1 MRMRSAYSFHIIL
14 WNYMTGFFPLG
25 YDWIYFLCINFLCL
39 LLHGLPVEKHVNIWA
54 SCRKARISH
63 IVYSPSKKA
72 LPSCLRRRWLP
83 GSPCPLW
90 TRMGNLLQNIMSFH
104 DDRGLN
110 GKTCKK
116 KLHIA
121 VEMTWKVLWPI
132 GSSHLQTSTTS
143 VVLKP
148 SIHFFSDLLWF
159 KIKSVNPN
167 SFAAWQGD
175 WCKTYINLLYV
186 S

>member
-1 MRMRSAYSFHIIL
+1 MRSVYSFRIVKL
-14 WNYMTGFFPLG
+14 WNYMTGFFWLRL
-25 YDWIYFLCINFLCL
+25 DLFLVHKFL
-39 LLHGLPVEKHVNIWA
+39 VFIITWA
-54 SCRKARISH
+54 SCRKARISY

-72 LPSCLRRRWLP
+72 LPPCLRRRWLP
-83 GSPCPLW
+83 GFPCPLW
-90 TRMGNLLQNIMSFH
+90 TRMGNLLQNLMSFH

-110 GKTCKK
+110 GKTGKK

-132 GSSHLQTSTTS
+132 GSSHLQTSTTI

-148 SIHFFSDLLWF
+148 SIHFFSDPLWF

-167 SFAAWQGD
+167 SLAAWQGD
-175 WCKTYINLLYV
+175 WCRT
-186 S
+186 

>member
-1 MRMRSAYSFHIIL
+1 MRMRSVYSFHIIL
-14 WNYMTGFFPLG
+14 WNYMTGFFPLV

-39 LLHGLPVEKHVNIWA
+39 LLHGLPVEKHVITWA

-63 IVYSPSKKA
+63 IVYSPSIKA
-72 LPSCLRRRWLP
+72 LSSCLRRRWLP

-90 TRMGNLLQNIMSFH
+90 TRMSNLLRNLVFFH

-110 GKTCKK
+110 GKTYEK

-121 VEMTWKVLWPI
+121 VEMTWTVLWPI
-132 GSSHLQTSTTS
+132 GSSPHKRLQ
-143 VVLKP
+143 
-148 SIHFFSDLLWF
+148 LLLHYRG
-159 KIKSVNPN
+159 VNPQICCDLITKFVN
-167 SFAAWQGD
+167 TNPFAAWQED
-175 WCKTYINLLYV
+175 LWKTYLKLLCV